1 MTKLEKHLKYCL
13 IELGGTLI
21 SFITILWMPWK
32 LRIMWAKL
40 VYKITYVNPKTNPIY
55 MNFIEESNDKY
66 QMGKR
71 TKDSYKNIQ
80 IIREKYEQ
88 K

>member
-1 MTKLEKHLKYCL
+1 MRELKKQLKYCL
-13 IELGGTLI
+13 IQTGGTLI
-21 SFITILWMPWK
+21 SLITILWMPWT

-40 VYKITYVNPKTNPIY
+40 VYKITYVNPKANPTY
-55 MNFIEESNDKY
+55 MNFIEKSNDKY

-71 TKDSYKNIQ
+71 TTDSYKNIQ
-80 IIREKYEQ
+80 LTREKYEQ